1 MSQDKLCPECNA
13 EYLPHIVS
21 CPTCDVPLILS
32 VEIEEMRERQRQF
45 AEEDIKNAVAIKE
58 GGKRWIIELRDVL
71 INKGFPCSIKIAQ
84 SSTPGQ
90 CGESFFLI
98 VPKETA
104 ESATNLIGD
113 YIHEVHPEIK
123 ESEELAAQGK
133 CPACGSNTG
142 ADAKECPDCG
152 LMLVVVSEEKE
163 QEG

>member
-13 EYLPHIVS
+13 EYLPHIVN
-21 CPTCDVPLILS
+21 CPSCDVPLKMHEELE
-32 VEIEEMRERQRQF
+32 EIRERQREF

-58 GGKRWIIELRDVL
+58 GEKKWIIELRDVL
-71 INKGFPCSIKIAQ
+71 IDKGHPCSIKIAQ
-84 SSTPGQ
+84 SCTPGQ

-104 ESATNLIGD
+104 ESATNCIGD

-142 ADAKECPDCG
+142 ADAKECSDCG
-152 LMLVVVSEEKE
+152 LLLMIESE
-163 QEG
+163 